1 MVLTHL
7 LAGSTTAI
15 NRLSLPTNQPP
26 ITIPG
31 PTSRGDMATQKPW
44 MVHYLKETA
53 VTFFGILTVISL
65 VLWTILIVVAI
76 T

>member
-1 MVLTHL
+1 
-7 LAGSTTAI
+7 
-15 NRLSLPTNQPP
+15 
-26 ITIPG
+26 
-31 PTSRGDMATQKPW
+31 MATQKPW

>member
-1 MVLTHL
+1 
-7 LAGSTTAI
+7 
-15 NRLSLPTNQPP
+15 
-26 ITIPG
+26 
-31 PTSRGDMATQKPW
+31 MATQKPSKTNEEW